1 MTNNGDRRS
10 AHTGTLRRA
19 GYSAALGLLLFSAGY
34 GVYESGVMGYLYSAI
49 SGKTV
54 TIPSAAPYSRA
65 DMEAARK
72 AYAKDAKAS
81 PPGMPVGADGYYL
94 PPAEDDIPKGPYGD
108 AIRRGMKIFTDTG
121 AMVKDHVGNSLAC
134 ANCHLDSGR
143 RENAAPMWAAYASY
157 PAFRSKTGTISTLED
172 RIMGCFTYSMNAQA
186 SSSGKPPP
194 AGSDVYRDLMTYMA
208 WMADGLPAGNKPR
221 GALYPKVPKPKDD
234 YDVGR
239 GLAVYQQN
247 CALCHGPDGQG
258 TREENGKMRF
268 PPLWGPESYN
278 WGAGM
283 ARIDTAAGFIWA
295 NMPLGKPY
303 SLTEQEAWDVAAFIN
318 SHERPKD
325 TRQTGTVAEALEKYH
340 EGEQSYYGKVVGGK
354 LLGVGTDAKS
364 GP

>member
-19 GYSAALGLLLFSAGY
+19 GYAAALGLLLFSAGY

-134 ANCHLDSGR
+134 ANCHLDSGQ
-143 RENAAPMWAAYASY
+143 
-157 PAFRSKTGTISTLED
+157 I
-172 RIMGCFTYSMNAQA
+172 
-186 SSSGKPPP
+186 
-194 AGSDVYRDLMTYMA
+194 
-208 WMADGLPAGNKPR
+208 
-221 GALYPKVPKPKDD
+221 
-234 YDVGR
+234 GR
-239 GLAVYQQN
+239 AHV
-247 CALCHGPDGQG
+247 
-258 TREENGKMRF
+258 
-268 PPLWGPESYN
+268 
-278 WGAGM
+278 
-283 ARIDTAAGFIWA
+283 
-295 NMPLGKPY
+295 
-303 SLTEQEAWDVAAFIN
+303 
-318 SHERPKD
+318 
-325 TRQTGTVAEALEKYH
+325 
-340 EGEQSYYGKVVGGK
+340 
-354 LLGVGTDAKS
+354 
-364 GP
+364 